1 MERNARN
8 KRTETVED
16 VNAQGE
22 VTETQEKATEGTE
35 GAATGK
41 RAPRPQIDTSGVVV
55 GEPVTDMTLGK
66 RASKLDTDPI
76 AVAVRNAKQ
85 SLPGETPNWYPL
97 VLNGKDA
104 ASIQSIATRA
114 AAKVPGLG
122 INFDK
127 SKVKSDD
134 TLYFKTG
141 PKRKTNKRKT
151 ADTPAEGTAE

>member
-1 MERNARN
+1 MERPNRN
-8 KRTETVED
+8 KRTETVEEL
-16 VNAQGE
+16 NAGGE
-22 VTETQEKATEGTE
+22 LTPTQEKATEGT
-35 GAATGK
+35 K

-55 GEPVTDMTLGK
+55 GEPVSDGSLGK
-66 RASKLDTDPI
+66 RSSKLDTDPI
-76 AVAVRNAKQ
+76 AVAVREARR
-85 SLPGETPNWYPL
+85 SEPGGETFWYPL

-114 AAKVPGLG
+114 AAKVDGLG

-141 PKRKTNKRKT
+141 PKRKTNKKT
-151 ADTPAEGTAE
+151 KDAAPAEQKSGE